1 MQWLTGLN
9 LLLISVFVAF
19 TLGVVFSQKVKD
31 WLTGVPSAVRSDL
44 KSVEGSVL
52 SSLKTAQANVLLD
65 LKAKV
70 AVPVP
75 AAPVVQAAPLVPV
88 PHA

>member
-44 KSVEGSVL
+44 TSVEGSVL

-70 AVPVP
+70 AVPAP
-75 AAPVVQAAPLVPV
+75 PVVQVAPPVPV